1 MGSKKEIREE
11 IKRIKKSLTS
21 RELKE
26 KSIRIVNNI
35 EALDSFRSAKT
46 VLMFYPLPDEPDLTP
61 LIQGYLETKRIILP
75 GVDGDNIILRQFSG
89 SSQMHIG
96 AFGIKEPD
104 NKVLVDTN
112 SIDLVIVPGVAFDK
126 KGNRIGRGK
135 GYYDKLLSDK
145 HFKAIMKIG
154 CAFGFQIIDS
164 VPMECHDIKID
175 GVVCEDYACIIKGR

>member
-11 IKRIKKSLTS
+11 IKRIKRSLTS

-26 KSIRIVNNI
+26 KSVRIVNNI
-35 EALDSFRSAKT
+35 EVMDAFRSAKT

-61 LIQGYLETKRIILP
+61 LIQGYIESKRIILP
-75 GVDGDNIILRQFSG
+75 VVEGNNLILRQFSG
-89 SSQMHIG
+89 ISQMHVG

-104 NKVLVDTN
+104 NKDFVDTN
-112 SIDLVIVPGVAFDK
+112 SIDLAIVPGVAFDK

-145 HFKAIMKIG
+145 HFRAIMKIG
-154 CAFGFQIIDS
+154 CAFNFQVIDS
-164 VPMECHDIKID
+164 VPTECHDIKID
-175 GVVCEDYACIIKGR
+175 GVVCEDYAYIMNDR